1 MLSWVVRKLLLVVL
15 LLSSCRATL
24 RPDFVKVVALLGKPL
39 GLDAGGCKSPDQLKS
54 AYDSEMSKGPLAVT
68 LLPFA
73 QRAAPICPGSRVF
86 IRAENIT
93 DLRTVAALVGVPAFA
108 GDGRMQLEPWLWLR
122 VAGGSVIGL
131 ELELGKI

>member
-1 MLSWVVRKLLLVVL
+1 MRKFLLVVL

-24 RPDFVKVVALLGKPL
+24 RPDFVKVVALLGKPS
-39 GLDAGGCKSPDQLKS
+39 GVDAGNCKSPEKLKA
-54 AYDSEMSKGPLAVT
+54 AYDAEMAKGRLADV

-73 QRAAPICPGSRVF
+73 QRAAPICPGSQVF

-93 DLRTVAALVGVPAFA
+93 DLRTIAALIGAPAFA

-131 ELELGKI
+131 ELELDRT

>member
-1 MLSWVVRKLLLVVL
+1 MRKLILAVL

-24 RPDFVKVVALLGKPL
+24 RPDFVKVVALLGKPS
-39 GLDAGGCKSPDQLKS
+39 GLDAGNCKPPDQLKA
-54 AYDSEMSKGPLAVT
+54 AYDAEITKGPLAVT

-73 QRAAPICPGSRVF
+73 QRAATICPGSTVF

-93 DLRTVAALVGVPAFA
+93 DLRTVAPLVGAPAFA
-108 GDGRMQLEPWLWLR
+108 GDGRMQMEPWLWLR

-131 ELELGKI
+131 EIELGKI

>member
-1 MLSWVVRKLLLVVL
+1 MRKFLFVIL

-24 RPDFVKVVALLGKPL
+24 RPDFVKVVALLGKPS
-39 GLDAGGCKSPDQLKS
+39 GLDAGNCKSPDKLKA
-54 AYDSEMSKGPLAVT
+54 AYDAEIGKAPLAAT

-73 QRAAPICPGSRVF
+73 QRAASVCPGSRIF
-86 IRAENIT
+86 IRAENIA
-93 DLRTVAALVGVPAFA
+93 DLRSVAALIGAPPFA

-131 ELELGKI
+131 EIELERI